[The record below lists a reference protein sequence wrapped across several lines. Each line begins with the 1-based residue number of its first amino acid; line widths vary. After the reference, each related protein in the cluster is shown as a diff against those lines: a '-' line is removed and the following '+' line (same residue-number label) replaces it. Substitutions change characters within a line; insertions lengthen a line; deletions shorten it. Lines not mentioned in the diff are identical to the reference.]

1 MTGQRVESGII
12 ASLSAKGWSRNYP
25 AISLDD
31 LIIWS
36 SRNRPFIIIRETKT
50 LERERER
57 ENEGRTIPL
66 RVVHLFRY
74 EWIRQW
80 VGTVPKDFQVAAK
93 LSSTSSWNPRLQSM
107 LHWIYCPPT
116 CTTPWKTTFAP
127 HEPRQPPWQPLPS
140 AVPAH
145 TSLSLEPSF
154 LTFAPPSKSC
164 QLLPGWLL
172 LHILRST
179 DRHLSLSPSSSCS
192 PISLLANF
200 ACHCGERSSRPLG
213 ENTSYGLSRVKEIFL
228 SILLEDEDG
237 DDRNYSSLIN
247 YRRTLRGGTLVGM
260 IIRRVSYFEIPH

>member
-1 MTGQRVESGII
+1 
-12 ASLSAKGWSRNYP
+12 
-25 AISLDD
+25 
-31 LIIWS
+31 
-36 SRNRPFIIIRETKT
+36 
-50 LERERER
+50 
-57 ENEGRTIPL
+57 
-66 RVVHLFRY
+66 
-74 EWIRQW
+74 
-80 VGTVPKDFQVAAK
+80 
-93 LSSTSSWNPRLQSM
+93 M

-247 YRRTLRGGTLVGM
+247 YRRSLRGLVGM
-260 IIRRVSYFEIPH
+260 IIRRVSYFEIPHFFFFPSLLNILLIFYPLSLPPTSLS